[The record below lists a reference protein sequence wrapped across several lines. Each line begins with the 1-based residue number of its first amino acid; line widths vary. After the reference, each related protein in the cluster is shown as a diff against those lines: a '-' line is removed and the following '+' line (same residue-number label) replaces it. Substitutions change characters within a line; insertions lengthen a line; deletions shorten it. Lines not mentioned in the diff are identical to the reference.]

1 MSPQTRTAE
10 VPIQLPRSEVSIPP
24 SPPARLPAVVS
35 PVLSDTTLIGQT
47 VARYAQAI
55 ESRDMAAVR
64 TAYPDI
70 SPQQQLR
77 FQQFFDATRTL
88 RVTFGIADLRIDG
101 DQAEARLTGTY
112 EYETER
118 GRSEDPVTFT
128 ASLSR
133 VANGWRL
140 VSVR

>member
-1 MSPQTRTAE
+1 
-10 VPIQLPRSEVSIPP
+10 
-24 SPPARLPAVVS
+24 
-35 PVLSDTTLIGQT
+35 
-47 VARYAQAI
+47 
-55 ESRDMAAVR
+55 MAAVR
-64 TAYPDI
+64 AAYPDI